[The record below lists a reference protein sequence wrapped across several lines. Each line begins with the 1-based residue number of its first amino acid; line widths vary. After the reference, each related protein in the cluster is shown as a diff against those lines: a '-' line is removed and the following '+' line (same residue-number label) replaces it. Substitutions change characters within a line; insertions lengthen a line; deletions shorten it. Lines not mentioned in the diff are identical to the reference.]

1 MKIHNI
7 FGHILR
13 KIVKTFSLDGSRFQI
28 FWEQILRLCYFAM
41 NYQNDLAGF
50 VNSSG
55 EIFVLKYVYK
65 TQREEAIIFDI
76 GANTGD
82 YTLAVLKEF
91 KNNVKVFCFE
101 PSQVAFNQLKEIIR
115 DKNVNLI
122 NCAIGNYEGKG
133 NLYTDCLGGWGS
145 SLYKRSRFH
154 ENLKVNFTEEIRVQR
169 LDNFLKEFNISHITL
184 LKIDAEGAEY
194 EIINS
199 IKHLFDKIDFIQFE
213 INNSAIDAHIFFKD
227 FYYLLSDNYRI
238 YRILRKGLYEINKY
252 SEVYEVFNTANYL
265 AVNKS
270 VVLRADSDT
279 IGRNEEGKDENS

>member
-7 FGHILR
+7 IGHILR
-13 KIVKTFSLDGSRFQI
+13 KIVKTFSLDDSKYQI
-28 FWEQILRLCYFAM
+28 YWDQVLRLCYFAM
-41 NYQNDLAGF
+41 NYHNDFAGF
-50 VNSSG
+50 IHSSG
-55 EIFVLKYVYK
+55 EIFVLKYINK
-65 TQREEAIIFDI
+65 IRKEEAIILDI

-82 YTLAVLKEF
+82 YTLAVLNEF
-91 KNNVKVFCFE
+91 KNNVRVFSFE
-101 PSQVAFNQLKEIIR
+101 PSQVAFNQLKETIK

-122 NCAIGNYEGKG
+122 NCAIGNNEGKG
-133 NLYTDCLGGWGS
+133 NLYTDCLGGWGA

-154 ENLKVNFTEEIRVQR
+154 ENLNVNITEEIQIRR
-169 LDNFLKEFNISHITL
+169 LDNVLKEFNIKHVTL

-194 EIINS
+194 EILKS
-199 IKHLFDKIDFIQFE
+199 IKPLFDKIDFIQFE

-252 SEVYEVFNTANYL
+252 SEVYEIFYTANYL

-270 VVLRADSDT
+270 VVPQR
-279 IGRNEEGKDENS
+279 